1 MYRFAISMCVLSAL
15 ATALPGAEVVVFS
28 ANPALAEVPASPL
41 RSQLAALPDAPRAK
55 ALAHLATVPV
65 IDAQSLNVSSGGELW
80 YKCVIPANKT
90 GFAPTT
96 LGSST
101 QGASVSINNPPK
113 KHSKPGS
120 SQVIYLDFTG
130 ATVSGTAWNASEN
143 VPSWTAKPYSTDA
156 DFTTFS
162 DAEQA
167 AIVIIWERV
176 SEDYAPFDV
185 DVTTEAPSSMG
196 PKTAWA
202 LITTDVDANGKKLP
216 HFGAG
221 GVAYVGKFG
230 ATDFQTYSP
239 AWVLDYNSPDPGATK
254 AIGDA
259 ASHEVGHNLG
269 LRHDGNATQGY
280 EGGFSAS
287 STAPS
292 WGPIMGA
299 PYDQQL
305 SQWCKGDYIGA
316 NNQEDDLAIIAQNMP
331 YRTNDNGGVSSP
343 QGVTLS
349 NKVFSTAGFIGRTG
363 EIDAFRIT
371 LGEGPMTAVAKTYR
385 TTGGTDGGNLDIK
398 LSLLT
403 AKGVVVA
410 TDNPPAAADASI
422 STTVSAG
429 TYILTI
435 EPSGAGN
442 PTSARN
448 GYTNYGSL
456 GQYTLTGTG
465 VTSTGGNGNV
475 GGNGGGSAN
484 NNSGGAGTEIPGP
497 TYDGASNDSGSGGC
511 GLGSGM
517 GVMLAGLFL
526 LRLRLRRS

>member
-65 IDAQSLNVSSGGELW
+65 INAQSLNVSAGGELW
-80 YKCVIPANKT
+80 YKCVLPTNKT
-90 GFAPTT
+90 GFAPMT
-96 LGSST
+96 LRSST
-101 QGASVSINNPPK
+101 QGASTPVNNPPK

-120 SQVIYLDFTG
+120 SQVVYLDFSG
-130 ATVSGTAWNASEN
+130 ATVSGTAWNTSEN
-143 VPSWTAKPYSTDA
+143 VASWTTKPYSSDS

-162 DAEQA
+162 DAEQT
-167 AIVIIWERV
+167 AIINIWERV
-176 SEDYAPFDV
+176 SEDFASFDA
-185 DVTTEAPSSMG
+185 DVTTEAPSALG
-196 PKTAWA
+196 PKTAWV
-202 LITTDVDANGKKLP
+202 LITTDIDANGKKLP

-221 GVAYVGKFG
+221 GVSYVGKFG

-239 AWVLDYNSPDPGATK
+239 TWVFDYNSPDPAAMK
-254 AIGDA
+254 AMSDA
-259 ASHEVGHNLG
+259 VSHEVGHNLG
-269 LRHDGNATQGY
+269 LSHDGNATQEY
-280 EGGFSAS
+280 ESGFTASA
-287 STAPS
+287 TAPS

-299 PYDQQL
+299 PYGQLL

-316 NNQEDDLAIIAQNMP
+316 NNKEDDLAIIAQNMP
-331 YRTNDNGGVSSP
+331 YRGNDNGGVSSP
-343 QGVTLS
+343 QGLTLS
-349 NKVFSTAGFIGRTG
+349 NKVFSTSGFIGRTG
-363 EIDAFRIT
+363 EIDAFRIS
-371 LGEGPMTAVAKTYR
+371 LGDGPMTAVATTFR

-403 AKGVVVA
+403 DKGAVVA
-410 TDNPPAAADASI
+410 TDNPPATVDASI
-422 STTVSAG
+422 STTVTEG

-456 GQYTLTGTG
+456 GQYTLSGTG

-475 GGNGGGSAN
+475 GGNGGSSAN
-484 NNSGGAGTEIPGP
+484 NNSGGAGTETPGP

-517 GVMLAGLFL
+517 GAMLAGWLL
-526 LRLRLRRS
+526 LRPRLRRS